1 MRRFVLLAATVSAC
15 VLVGLAAAAKPRS
28 VTISLSKP
36 IVVYGGSV
44 TLSGAVSNHQ
54 ALELVNVMGRQ
65 YGTTTFTPVSV
76 ATTAAKGAWSST
88 TSPQIQTSYKAQ
100 WGTALSKA
108 VTVKVRP
115 RITLALESRT
125 ARRGTFSVQVDG
137 NRPFTGKRVLV
148 QRLTADGPTAV
159 KRVRLDASS
168 SGTFTLRLPR
178 HHARVRVVMSAVQAA
193 PGYVAGYSNVWKSS

>member
-1 MRRFVLLAATVSAC
+1 MRRFVLLAATISAC

-44 TLSGAVSNHQ
+44 TLSGAVSSHQ
-54 ALELVNVMGRQ
+54 AGELVSVMGRQ

-76 ATTAAKGAWSST
+76 ATTAAKGAWNST
-88 TSPQIQTSYKAQ
+88 ASPQIQTSYKAQ
-100 WGTALSKA
+100 WGTALSKP

-115 RITLALESRT
+115 RITLALDSRT

-168 SGTFTLRLPR
+168 TGTFTLRLPR
-178 HHARVRVVMSAVQAA
+178 HHARVRVVMSAAQAA